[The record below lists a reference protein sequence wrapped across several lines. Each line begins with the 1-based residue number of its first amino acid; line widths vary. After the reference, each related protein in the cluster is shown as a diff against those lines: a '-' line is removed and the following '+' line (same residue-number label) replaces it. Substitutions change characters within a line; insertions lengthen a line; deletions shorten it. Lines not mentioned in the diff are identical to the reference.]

1 MMNRVKN
8 FFTKNLGLK
17 SLSLVLAIILWFVG
31 MNINN
36 PTLIQTFTVNLEL
49 RNLSTLEDNNLIILN
64 EDELLEQKIDLRVRG
79 SRVDLL
85 ELQRNYQNYLK
96 AYIDFAPLDVSSEK
110 NIGTKFYMTVN
121 KPNLSS
127 NYEVLDNYP
136 RSVEVLL
143 DKIVVE
149 EKNIEVEVDGTIEEG
164 YVVAGDPI
172 VSPETVTFEGASTL
186 IDEIKRVVVYME
198 LEGKTSSVTET
209 LPIKII
215 NQGDEDITDK
225 FTIETTEAE
234 VTVKVLMQK
243 NIPLV
248 KPVIIGEPK
257 ENFKL
262 KNVTYSVDYIEV
274 VGEKEDIESV
284 DELALESIN
293 LANTEADFVVTQDL
307 ERLLKELNPNL
318 SIRNGTPK
326 FININFDL
334 EEYIQNDFVV
344 SSDSLS
350 IKGLQ
355 SNMSLE
361 ETYTVTIEGYK
372 TDIDALTEDDIEG
385 SVDLRNIE
393 VGETQVDVSVVIPEG
408 VTLVGQPTINVSY
421 VEETTEEE
429 VVDETGE

>member
-1 MMNRVKN
+1 MNRVKN